1 MTWICFVHLVLS
13 TIVGILVVSRRIVLA
28 QLRIA
33 SLVSPIIMNC
43 RSRLNQSCRVARN
56 VECVLACSVAPV
68 VLASFVRFVV
78 ALVWNAAFI
87 SASRIVCWR
96 IHMERFCMMFSLN
109 LVLLSSLQTCVC
121 GTCCFLCPRAF
132 SWEPTFCAAQ
142 CMDLHMHISR
152 CTCSLLTNTVPP
164 YRNAACSHVLCY

>member
-13 TIVGILVVSRRIVLA
+13 TIFGILVVSRRIVLA

-121 GTCCFLCPRAF
+121 GTCCFLCPHAL
-132 SWEPTFCAAQ
+132 SCKHTFFAVQ
-142 CMDLHMHISR
+142 CTGLSMQRSP
-152 CTCSLLTNTVPP
+152 CTCSLLINTVPP
-164 YRNAACSHVLCY
+164 CRSVACSHVLYC